1 VEPNE
6 SEEVVNAPRETPSIE
21 KPYCWQSKSAL
32 RTIRASYGND
42 TRLLPYL
49 MSTYLGLTEI
59 ASDEG
64 RPVFTKSIQEILVK
78 TGGSYRKLT
87 EVLGML
93 ERLSILHI
101 QHNFVDRDAGKG
113 KAPSTYTLLTLRHGV
128 PKGLGTV
135 QTHPVPI
142 LIKNAYAKNFKE
154 KEKEKELGI
163 GQKYG
168 VA

>member
-1 VEPNE
+1 MQPNE
-6 SEEVVNAPRETPSIE
+6 SEEVVNAPRENPAVE

-49 MSTYLGLTEI
+49 MSTYLALTEI

-64 RPVFTKSIQEILVK
+64 RPVFTKSIAEILVK
-78 TGGSYRKLT
+78 SGGSYRKLT
-87 EVLGML
+87 EVLGLL
-93 ERLSILHI
+93 ERLSLLHI

-113 KAPSTYTLLTLRHGV
+113 RAPSTYTLLTLRYGV

-135 QTHPVPI
+135 ETHSVPI
-142 LIKNAYAKNFKE
+142 LIKNAYAKNI

-163 GQKYG
+163 GAKYG
-168 VA
+168 VG